1 MSRTLAIALP
11 KALAVAAI
19 LAGLALPLPLAA
31 APFVETPMLKEAIAA
46 GTLPPIAERLPNSPR
61 VVALTKGKTVGKHG
75 GELRTL
81 VGRAKDVRLLVVYGY
96 ARLVAYSDQFEL
108 EPDILESFEVEH
120 GRIFTFRLR
129 PGHKWSDGH
138 PLTTEDFRY
147 FWEDVAGNEEL
158 SPGGPPRVMLVD
170 GERPVFEVIDE
181 TTVRYTWSQPNPY
194 FLSALAGATPLFVYR
209 PAHYLKQFHM
219 RYAGEQKIAD
229 MVEAE
234 GQRDWVALHFRKDQ
248 LYKFANVDMP
258 TLQPWRNTTR
268 PPANRFIG
276 ERNPFFHR
284 VDERGQQLPYID
296 RVILVQANSKLIPA
310 KAGSGEVDLQ
320 ARHVFFSNYTFL
332 KSNEER
338 NDFTTRLWSEAKGS
352 HFTLYPNLNISD
364 PEWRRVFR
372 DVRFR
377 RAISLAIDRTLINEV
392 LFFGLALESNNTV
405 LPQSPL
411 FREEYR
417 VTWTEFDIDK
427 ANAILDEMGLERGS
441 DGIRQLPDG
450 RPLNIIVET
459 AGENTEET
467 DILELIHD
475 TWGEIGIRLFTRP
488 SQREVFRNR
497 IFAGQTMMSVWTG
510 FENGVPSAD
519 MSPAELAPTTQQSLQ
534 WPKWGQ
540 YYETSGGAG
549 EPPDLE
555 PAAELL
561 RLNNVWRNA
570 TTRTERE
577 EIWSRML
584 KIHME
589 QMFTIGVISGVR
601 QPIIVHNSLRNV
613 PEEAVYGWDPGA
625 QFGVYRPD
633 TFWFATDD

>member
-1 MSRTLAIALP
+1 MSRTRAHTSL
-11 KALAVAAI
+11 KALAVATV
-19 LAGLALPLPLAA
+19 LAVLAPPLPAA
-31 APFVETPMLKEAIAA
+31 AAQFVETPMLSAAVAA

-61 VVALTKGKTVGKHG
+61 VVTMSKGKTIGKHG

-81 VGRAKDVRLLVVYGY
+81 VGRARDVRLLVVFGY
-96 ARLVAYSDQFEL
+96 ARLVTYNEDFEL
-108 EPDILESFEVEH
+108 EADILESFDVEE
-120 GRIFTFRLR
+120 GRIFTFHLR
-129 PGHKWSDGH
+129 PNHRWSDGH
-138 PLTTEDFRY
+138 PFTADDFRY
-147 FWEDVAGNEEL
+147 YWEDVLGNEEL
-158 SPGGPPRVMLVD
+158 SPGGPPRVVLMD
-170 GERPVFEVIDE
+170 GETPVFEVIDE
-181 TTVRYTWSQPNPY
+181 TTVRYSWSKPNPY
-194 FLSALAGATPLFVYR
+194 FLPALAGATPLFLYR

-219 RYAGEQKIAD
+219 RYGGEQKIAE

-248 LYKFANVDMP
+248 LYKFENVDMP

-268 PPANRFIG
+268 PPATRFVA
-276 ERNPFFHR
+276 ERNPYFHR
-284 VDERGQQLPYID
+284 VDQRGQQLPYID
-296 RVILVQANSKLIPA
+296 RVILLQVNSKLIPA

-320 ARHVFFSNYTFL
+320 ARHVFFSNYTFI
-332 KSNEER
+332 KSNEGR
-338 NDFTTRLWSEAKGS
+338 NDFTTRLWREAKGS
-352 HFTLYPNLNISD
+352 HFALFPNLNISD

-377 RAISLAIDRTLINEV
+377 RALSLAIDRTLINEV
-392 LFFGLALESNNTV
+392 LYFGLALESNNTV

-411 FREEYR
+411 FREEYQR
-417 VTWTEFDIDK
+417 AWAEFDMDR
-427 ANAILDEMGLERGS
+427 AARLLDEMGLKRGK

-467 DILELIHD
+467 DVLELIHE
-475 TWGEIGIRLFTRP
+475 TWAELGVRLFTRP

-540 YYETSGGAG
+540 YYETSGAAG
-549 EPPDLE
+549 EPPDME

-561 RLNNVWRNA
+561 RLNAAWRIA
-570 TTRTERE
+570 TTRVKRE
-577 EIWSRML
+577 EIWARML
-584 KIHME
+584 EIHKD
-589 QMFTIGVISGVR
+589 QMFTIGVVSSVR
-601 QPIIVHNSLRNV
+601 QPVIVHNQLRNV

-633 TFWFATDD
+633 TFWFATAD